1 MNNKEIIQINEL
13 KKEKKEIKKELKQ
26 IMKFLQNYENSF
38 NYSESIKALERIH
51 EYFCKQY
58 DRKAKIDEEIQI
70 IADKIGVNCQHRIL
84 VEIPLSHE
92 CPICKKNYSYH
103 ESLPSTAEYIISNYK
118 YEEDN
123 SKLDQIVLGS
133 SDETSAN
140 EAILAYLNNLQYSE
154 NIKIRRKK

>member
-51 EYFCKQY
+51 EYSCKQY
-58 DRKAKIDEEIQI
+58 NRKAKIDEEIQI
-70 IADKIGVNCQHRIL
+70 IADKISVNCQHRIL
-84 VEIPLSHE
+84 IEIPLSHE
-92 CPICKKNYSYH
+92 CPICKKNYSYR

-133 SDETSAN
+133 SDESSAN